1 MSFGAA
7 HLAAIHFLTHAV
19 PENRAATAQGVY
31 AAVVAGI
38 ALGTFTLATGP
49 LYESLAGAAYAAMA
63 AIALAGAGGAYVLA
77 QRWRGE
83 QVVGAM
89 MRGIM

>member
-31 AAVVAGI
+31 AAVVAGLV
-38 ALGTFTLATGP
+38 LGTVTIASGA
-49 LYESLAGAAYAAMA
+49 LYSALAGAAYATMA
-63 AIALAGAGGAYVLA
+63 LLALAGAAGAYRLTEL
-77 QRWRGE
+77 WRGGL
-83 QVVGAM
+83 VIGTATDK
-89 MRGIM
+89 R